1 VEGGEMLAF
10 PATLRPAGLERADRA
25 LGEQQGERD
34 ERGREHQEPQ
44 LQHGAPPFPG
54 SKISQG

>member
-1 VEGGEMLAF
+1 MLAF